1 MDAIYYTSGTLM
13 TIIFLGLIILT
24 IVLLVKP
31 HLVNDR
37 KRVKKHFSRLKIL
50 LVGVAAIVLT
60 LFSFGTVMAA
70 TEPESVKQTRLTQE
84 AAKTTEKAQ
93 TAAATEAKVKA
104 DAESLKAEAAKP
116 QVKVETKLEAIVF
129 ESTTQETSSLPKGQT
144 NISTA
149 GVNGERTMTESVTYV
164 KGLETKREVV
174 KNEVTKAPVAQVTQ
188 IGTYVA
194 PVVVKCNPNYSGCV
208 PNVSYDLNCPDI
220 GYKVKVLGYDQYHL
234 DADKDGYGCDSY

>member
-70 TEPESVKQTRLTQE
+70 TEPESVKQTRLVQE
-84 AAKTTEKAQ
+84 AAKVAETK
-93 TAAATEAKVKA
+93 AAAEALKVEASKKA
-104 DAESLKAEAAKP
+104 EAEAAKP

-149 GVNGERTMTESVTYV
+149 GVNGERTVTESVT
-164 KGLETKREVV
+164 
-174 KNEVTKAPVAQVTQ
+174 
-188 IGTYVA
+188 
-194 PVVVKCNPNYSGCV
+194 
-208 PNVSYDLNCPDI
+208 
-220 GYKVKVLGYDQYHL
+220 
-234 DADKDGYGCDSY
+234 

>member
-70 TEPESVKQTRLTQE
+70 TEPESVKQTRLVQE
-84 AAKTTEKAQ
+84 AAKVAETK
-93 TAAATEAKVKA
+93 AAAEALKVEASKKA
-104 DAESLKAEAAKP
+104 EAEAAKP
-116 QVKVETKLEAIVF
+116 QVKVETKLESIAF

-149 GVNGERTMTESVTYV
+149 GVNGERTVTESVTYI

-174 KNEVTKAPVAQVTQ
+174 KDEVTKPPVAQVTQ
-188 IGTYVA
+188 VGTYVA
-194 PVVVKCNPNYSGCV
+194 PAAATTTTSSSSSSQTSSGRTGATC
-208 PNVSYDLNCPDI
+208 
-220 GYKVKVLGYDQYHL
+220 
-234 DADKDGYGCDSY
+234 KDGSHSNATGSGACSHHGGVAQWLY